1 MISSLVAVLDSSRYI
16 NIRILLPCSYA
27 DFWVI
32 YLNQNNISAGFGQ
45 GKGHC
50 LADTTCAASDE
61 GGPAAQ
67 GEERP
72 HSCCHFALQLK
83 RTSNELE
90 DEEKKQEK
98 EKGSTNN
105 S

>member
-1 MISSLVAVLDSSRYI
+1 MISSLVAVLDSSRYL
-16 NIRILLPCSYA
+16 NIRFLLSRSCA
-27 DFWVI
+27 DFWAI
-32 YLNQNNISAGFGQ
+32 YLNQNNIGAGFGQ

-50 LADTTCAASDE
+50 LADTSCAASDE

-67 GEERP
+67 GEERS

-83 RTSNELE
+83 RTSNELK

-98 EKGSTNN
+98 KKRQYK
-105 S
+105 